1 MHLQSEPTNMNTRT
15 WNLKLTATDDHP
27 ETTLEG
33 VSHDDATKILRGLMY
48 GPASTEYAHVQ
59 AAVAATP
66 VAVDRHEGPLA
77 A

>member
-1 MHLQSEPTNMNTRT
+1 MHLQSEPMNMNTRT

-27 ETTLEG
+27 AATLEG

-48 GPASTEYAHVQ
+48 GPGSTEYAHVQ
-59 AAVAATP
+59 AAVATTR

>member
-1 MHLQSEPTNMNTRT
+1 MHLQSEPMNMNTRT

-27 ETTLEG
+27 AATLEG

-48 GPASTEYAHVQ
+48 GPGSAEYVHVQ
-59 AAVAATP
+59 AAVATTT
-66 VAVDRHEGPLA
+66 AVDRHEGPLA

>member
-1 MHLQSEPTNMNTRT
+1 MHLQSEPMNMNTRT
-15 WNLKLTATDDHP
+15 WNLKLTATDDRP

-48 GPASTEYAHVQ
+48 GPGSTDYAHVQ
-59 AAVAATP
+59 AAVATAG